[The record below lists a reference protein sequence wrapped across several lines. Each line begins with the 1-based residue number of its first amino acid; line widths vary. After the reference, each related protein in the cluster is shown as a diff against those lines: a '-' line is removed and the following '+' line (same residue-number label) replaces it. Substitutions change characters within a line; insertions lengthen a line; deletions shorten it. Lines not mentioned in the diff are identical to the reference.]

1 MEQLDISDSSV
12 NYDGIVE
19 LTSMQKLQVLNHF
32 TVFNSMRDEDEEKLL
47 SLFQHLAFND
57 ESIVIATAFKDLLL
71 KDGFWEIKSKQV
83 PMFKCVISALSV

>member
-1 MEQLDISDSSV
+1 MEQLDISDTSV

-71 KDGFWEIKSKQV
+71 KDGFWEIESKQV

>member
-1 MEQLDISDSSV
+1 MEQLDISDTSV

-47 SLFQHLAFND
+47 SLVQHLAFND

-71 KDGFWEIKSKQV
+71 KDGFWEIESKHRRSLAN
-83 PMFKCVISALSV
+83 KCQCLNV